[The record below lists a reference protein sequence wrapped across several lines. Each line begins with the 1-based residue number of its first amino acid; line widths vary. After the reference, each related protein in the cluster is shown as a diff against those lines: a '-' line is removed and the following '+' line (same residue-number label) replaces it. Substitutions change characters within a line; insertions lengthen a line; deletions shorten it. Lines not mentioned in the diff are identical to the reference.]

1 MRRSGGREKKRV
13 DPALAP
19 RLGYPTG
26 LSHKKSQYN
35 EGNEP
40 ILSFKR
46 RKPMSLNVVY
56 TEADVCNFVEA
67 LSQLTDD
74 RDNRGKRHALEFVV
88 AGAVVAIFSGRATGS
103 RILTYLPNRIQW
115 LREVTQHPEAG
126 V

>member
-1 MRRSGGREKKRV
+1 MKKGWHYGRGF
-13 DPALAP
+13 P
-19 RLGYPTG
+19 G

-67 LSQLTDD
+67 LSQ
-74 RDNRGKRHALEFVV
+74 
-88 AGAVVAIFSGRATGS
+88 
-103 RILTYLPNRIQW
+103 
-115 LREVTQHPEAG
+115 
-126 V
+126 